1 MDSKN
6 IGHREARTI
15 ALRVF
20 TTMLY
25 TTKLYGLANYIVLVF
40 VIIELIE
47 NIGHRLAIERLE
59 LLILTFLTQCSN
71 QWTIMPCTSL
81 CFWFLVIFNGKMY
94 KWLFKKMAIEKLEL
108 SILATSARRSN
119 RLSYLVLFLTVGCSY
134 SNQSFSNSY
143 WIALR
148 KNFTLL

>member
-1 MDSKN
+1 MHSKT

-15 ALRVF
+15 ALRVI

-25 TTKLYGLANYIVLVF
+25 TTKLYGLANCIVLVI

-71 QWTIMPCTSL
+71 Q
-81 CFWFLVIFNGKMY
+81 
-94 KWLFKKMAIEKLEL
+94 
-108 SILATSARRSN
+108 
-119 RLSYLVLFLTVGCSY
+119 
-134 SNQSFSNSY
+134 
-143 WIALR
+143 
-148 KNFTLL
+148 

>member
-15 ALRVF
+15 ALRVV

-25 TTKLYGLANYIVLVF
+25 TTKLCGLANYIVLVF

-59 LLILTFLTQCSN
+59 LLILTML
-71 QWTIMPCTSL
+71 
-81 CFWFLVIFNGKMY
+81 
-94 KWLFKKMAIEKLEL
+94 
-108 SILATSARRSN
+108 
-119 RLSYLVLFLTVGCSY
+119 
-134 SNQSFSNSY
+134 
-143 WIALR
+143 
-148 KNFTLL
+148 